1 MSSKVS
7 NNGVIFTKVPEGEGL
22 PVINEH
28 FKFVEREIDISS
40 TVLEKDEIL
49 IKNLYMSPDAY
60 LRRRMISAKTHIEPF
75 IIGNVMESGCVS
87 AVVKSNNDQW
97 KEGDLYCGESGR

>member
-1 MSSKVS
+1 M
-7 NNGVIFTKVPEGEGL
+7 
-22 PVINEH
+22 INEH

-49 IKNLYMSPDAY
+49 VKNLYMSPEPH
-60 LRRRMISAKTHIEPF
+60 LRGRMISAKSHIEPF

-87 AVVKSNNDQW
+87 VVVKSNNDQW
-97 KEGDLYCGESGR
+97 KEGYLYLGESGR